1 MVDEAK
7 GTKATL
13 KLLHVTHL
21 NGLSKIWF
29 RNGSGSICIKLPE
42 HIHEFDVVLIEVFVQ
57 LIDRLWP
64 WLRLN
69 IAT

>member
-13 KLLHVTHL
+13 KLVHITHL
-21 NGLSKIWF
+21 NSLSEIWL
-29 RNGSGSICIKLPE
+29 RNSSSSICIKLPE
-42 HIHEFDVVLIEVFVQ
+42 HVHEFDVVLIEVFVQ

-64 WLRLN
+64 WLWLN
-69 IAT
+69 VAT